1 MATSALALAPA
12 SAWTGTAR
20 AQAEANEAN
29 EANDA
34 PSTSELRLATKLLHH
49 QRASMTTLTGW
60 GAASV
65 GAGGALMLANH
76 GDAFVFWGGLQHLM
90 WGATNI
96 AIAGGSLFSANHTRV
111 HTPRPEGYWR
121 RRAIRMRRVFWINAA
136 LDVLYIGAGALLWT
150 LADRDAVRGSGAAV
164 LIQGG
169 ALFGFDIA
177 AALSLPS
184 P

>member
-1 MATSALALAPA
+1 LTLVLVLVLAD
-12 SAWTGTAR
+12 SVV
-20 AQAEANEAN
+20 AQADVA
-29 EANDA
+29 
-34 PSTSELRLATKLLHH
+34 SCSELRLATKLLHH
-49 QRASMTTLTGW
+49 QRAPMTTLTAW
-60 GAASV
+60 GAASA
-65 GAGGALMLANH
+65 GAGGALMLANP
-76 GDAFVFWGGLQHLM
+76 GDKFLFWGGLQHLM

-96 AIAGGSLFSANHTRV
+96 AIAGASLYSANHTRV
-111 HTPRPEGYWR
+111 HAEQPEGHWR

-150 LADRDAVRGSGAAV
+150 LSDRQAVEGSGAAV

-169 ALFGFDIA
+169 ALLGFDIA